1 MGALS
6 VVMGAL
12 CSAGQEPEP
21 YVDAKG
27 KAAVQERAR
36 GDWVDYGVLGGI
48 KLDEEE
54 QKKVDKI
61 KIDNLKYL
69 NTPEHAEDKKVI
81 EKIYADCG
89 AKDVYGGALDIAH
102 FKTKFPR
109 QGQHLF
115 DQSSDQCVFFG
126 SSMWTTTGM
135 CPRQNSLLSLTRCT
149 RMTPPRPPN
158 LSSSWT
164 SRRSTSRNK
173 RFFYPQAFG
182 RGCPPMLVPNRDQP
196 KSPCE

>member
-21 YVDAKG
+21 FVDAKG

-102 FKTKFPR
+102 FKTKFPK

-115 DQSSDQCVFFG
+115 D
-126 SSMWTTTGM
+126 
-135 CPRQNSLLSLTRCT
+135 
-149 RMTPPRPPN
+149 
-158 LSSSWT
+158 
-164 SRRSTSRNK
+164 
-173 RFFYPQAFG
+173 RFDVDHDGNVSQAEFLAVIDK
-182 RGCPPMLVPNRDQP
+182 MYQDYATKAAKFVKFLDIKTFNFE
-196 KSPCE
+196 K

>member
-21 YVDAKG
+21 FVDAKG

-48 KLDEEE
+48 KLDE
-54 QKKVDKI
+54 
-61 KIDNLKYL
+61 
-69 NTPEHAEDKKVI
+69 EDKKVI

-102 FKTKFPR
+102 FKTKFPK

-115 DQSSDQCVFFG
+115 DQFDVDHDGNVS
-126 SSMWTTTGM
+126 
-135 CPRQNSLLSLTRCT
+135 
-149 RMTPPRPPN
+149 
-158 LSSSWT
+158 
-164 SRRSTSRNK
+164 
-173 RFFYPQAFG
+173 QAEFLAVIDK
-182 RGCPPMLVPNRDQP
+182 MYQDDATKAAKFVKFLDIKTFNF
-196 KSPCE
+196 KK